1 MKMRFEIEDFL
12 NKEIKKHFHTRKLKT
27 IEKVSKKIK
36 GLGYIEL
43 TFTKGCFDRVCTN
56 KTDDETDE
64 VFYEIFSRDIDDIS
78 KDIKYNFRTAIR
90 IEMAYSEHTQR
101 RQKRAARV
109 LVMGEKAMRGV
120 L

>member
-1 MKMRFEIEDFL
+1 MKFKFDVETFI
-12 NKEIKKHFHTRKLKT
+12 NKEMKKHFQMGHLKT
-27 IEKVSKKIK
+27 LEKVFKRIEGKRSV
-36 GLGYIEL
+36 EL
-43 TFTKGCFDRVCTN
+43 TFTKGCFDRVRTD
-56 KTDDETDE
+56 KADDETDG
-64 VFYEIFSRDIDDIS
+64 VFYSIFSRDIDDIS